1 MLRTKEQNE
10 KLQKEKLVTHLSAV
24 KDDLNKLSAEI
35 DYIFTHKAEVK
46 EVAPEVLN
54 VLVGIQRD
62 LRFGKDRIKGM
73 NGILFK

>member
-10 KLQKEKLVTHLSAV
+10 KLQKEKLVTRLSMV
-24 KDDLNKLSAEI
+24 RDDLNKLSEEI
-35 DYIFTHKAEVK
+35 DYIFTHEAEVK

-62 LRFGKDRIKGM
+62 LRFGTDRIKRM
-73 NGILFK
+73 NSILFK